1 MTLEEGMPA
10 ISNAKEYFDSLGE
23 RFVTEEAKGLNAS
36 FHFELAG
43 DDGGLY
49 TVLVNDGHMEIQ
61 EGPFEEPTFT
71 LKMKGEDYIKMAHGK
86 LNGAMAFMTG
96 KMKISG
102 DRSLA
107 QTMKKIFPIIK

>member
-1 MTLEEGMPA
+1 MSA
-10 ISNAKEYFDSLGE
+10 ITNAKEYFDTLDQ
-23 RFVTEEAKGLNAS
+23 RFDSEAAKGLNAS
-36 FHFELAG
+36 FQFELAG
-43 DDGGLY
+43 DNGGTYCVKVSDGA
-49 TVLVNDGHMEIQ
+49 MEIQ
-61 EGPFEEPTFT
+61 ECGEAEPTFT
-71 LKMKGEDYIKMAHGK
+71 LKMNADDYIKMAHGK

>member
-1 MTLEEGMPA
+1 MSDIT
-10 ISNAKEYFDSLGE
+10 NAQEYFATLDQ
-23 RFVTEEAKGLNAS
+23 RFDADAAKGVSAS
-36 FHFELAG
+36 FQFELSG
-43 DDGGLY
+43 DNGGTYCVSVTDGAM
-49 TVLVNDGHMEIQ
+49 DIQ
-61 EGPFEEPTFT
+61 EGGQDDPTFT
-71 LKMKGEDYIKMAHGK
+71 LKMNADDYIKMAHGN